1 MMNWHGVKATSLCK
15 AHMPD
20 VTSALLFCLPVLCCS
35 WFQYRQRV
43 SQLNAF
49 LIDLMRRRWAARQ
62 AGNAACGDI
71 LDRILAA
78 LEVTQ
83 GLVTL
88 VDYFAS

>member
-1 MMNWHGVKATSLCK
+1 MYR
-15 AHMPD
+15 
-20 VTSALLFCLPVLCCS
+20 S

-62 AGNAACGDI
+62 AGNVRAGGDI

-78 LEVTQ
+78 LEVRGTREY
-83 GLVTL
+83 LH
-88 VDYFAS
+88 